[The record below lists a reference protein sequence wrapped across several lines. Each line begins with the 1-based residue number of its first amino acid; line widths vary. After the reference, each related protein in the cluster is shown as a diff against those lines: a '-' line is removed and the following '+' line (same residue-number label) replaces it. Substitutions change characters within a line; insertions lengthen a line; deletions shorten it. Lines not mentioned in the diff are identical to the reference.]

1 MTTPSP
7 SPIAIAPA
15 PAPAAFALPDDY
27 ICPDPEPKD
36 MQQLPTLAKSAYF
49 VARHFAGQ
57 PDTLVSG
64 DIPVNYDPA
73 NMNVRVE
80 ADLCVAYGVNVAA
93 IKRRNGYII
102 WEVGK
107 PPDFLL
113 EVASTSTH
121 QRDTGFKRRLYADLG
136 VAEYWRVDPSGGNHY
151 GRPLAGDRLVDG
163 VYADIPLT
171 HEADGMIWGYSAVL
185 DLYLCWHP
193 EWGWDFDD
201 ETNLRFY
208 SRQTERYLCDMTLVE
223 RRLGVAQAS
232 LIVAEDRLDIER
244 RAWAQER
251 AATQTELEREQRAR
265 AQEQQARAAA
275 EARIRELEERLRR
288 QQS

>member
-7 SPIAIAPA
+7 IAVA

-36 MQQLPTLAKSAYF
+36 MQQLPTIAKSAYF

-57 PDTLVSG
+57 ADTLVSG

-80 ADLCVAYGVNVAA
+80 ADLCVAYGVNVDA

-121 QRDTGFKRRLYADLG
+121 WRDTGFKRRLYADLG
-136 VAEYWRVDPSGGNHY
+136 VAEYWRVDPSGGEHY

-163 VYADIPLT
+163 GYADIPLT
-171 HEADGMIWGYSAVL
+171 YEADGMVWGYSAVL

-193 EWGWDFDD
+193 AWEWDLDD
-201 ETNLRFY
+201 DTNLRFY
-208 SRQTERYLCDMTLVE
+208 NRGEERYLCDMTLVE
-223 RRLGVAQAS
+223 RRLAVTEAS
-232 LIVAEDRLDIER
+232 LIFAQDQAEAGRLDLERER
-244 RAWAQER
+244 RAR
-251 AATQTELEREQRAR
+251 AAAQTELEREQR
-265 AQEQQARAAA
+265 ERAAA

>member
-1 MTTPSP
+1 MTTPSL
-7 SPIAIAPA
+7 SPTAIA

-36 MQQLPTLAKSAYF
+36 MQQLPTIAKSAYF

-121 QRDTGFKRRLYADLG
+121 QRDTGFKRRLYAELG
-136 VAEYWRVDPSGGNHY
+136 VAEYWRVDPSGGDHY

-163 VYADIPLT
+163 AYADIPLT
-171 HEADGMIWGYSAVL
+171 HDADGMIWGYSAVL
-185 DLYLCWHP
+185 DLYPCWHP
-193 EWGWDFDD
+193 KWGWDVDD
-201 ETNLRFY
+201 ATNLRFY
-208 SRQTERYLCDMTLVE
+208 SRQTQRYLCDMTLVE
-223 RRLGVAQAS
+223 RRLAVTQAS
-232 LIVAEDRLDIER
+232 LYVAEDQLGY
-244 RAWAQER
+244 ER
-251 AATQTELEREQRAR
+251 AAREQERTAAQVELEREQR
-265 AQEQQARAAA
+265 ERAAA

>member
-7 SPIAIAPA
+7 IAVAPA
-15 PAPAAFALPDDY
+15 SAPAAFALPDDY

-36 MQQLPTLAKSAYF
+36 MQQLPTIAKSAYF

-57 PDTLVSG
+57 ADTLVSG

-121 QRDTGFKRRLYADLG
+121 QRDTGFKRRLYAELG
-136 VAEYWRVDPSGGNHY
+136 VAEYWRVDPSGGEHY

-163 VYADIPLT
+163 GYADIPLT
-171 HEADGMIWGYSAVL
+171 YEADGMVWGYSEVL

-193 EWGWDFDD
+193 AWEWDLDD
-201 ETNLRFY
+201 DTNLRFY
-208 SRQTERYLCDMTLVE
+208 NRGEERYLCDMTLVE
-223 RRLGVAQAS
+223 RRLAVTEAS
-232 LIVAEDRLDIER
+232 LILAENRLGTER
-244 RAWAQER
+244 RE
-251 AATQTELEREQRAR
+251 R
-265 AQEQQARAAA
+265 AQERAAA

-288 QQS
+288 QQP

>member
-7 SPIAIAPA
+7 TAIA

-36 MQQLPTLAKSAYF
+36 MQQLPTIAKSAYF

-57 PDTLVSG
+57 ADTLVSG

-136 VAEYWRVDPSGGNHY
+136 VAEYWRVDPSGGDHY

-171 HEADGMIWGYSAVL
+171 HDADGMIWGYSAVL

-208 SRQTERYLCDMTLVE
+208 SRQAERYLCDMTLVE
-223 RRLGVAQAS
+223 RRLAVTQAS
-232 LIVAEDRLDIER
+232 LYVAEDQLGY
-244 RAWAQER
+244 ER
-251 AATQTELEREQRAR
+251 AARAEERAASQTELEREQRAR
-265 AQEQQARAAA
+265 AQERAAA

>member
-1 MTTPSP
+1 MTTPL
-7 SPIAIAPA
+7 PIAVASA

-36 MQQLPTLAKSAYF
+36 MQQLPTIAKSAYF

-57 PDTLVSG
+57 ADTLVSG

-93 IKRRNGYII
+93 IRRRNGYII

-136 VAEYWRVDPSGGNHY
+136 VAEYWRVDPSGGDNY

-163 VYADIPLT
+163 RYADIPLT
-171 HEADGMIWGYSAVL
+171 RESDGMVWGYSAML
-185 DLYLCWHP
+185 DLCLCWHP
-193 EWGWDFDD
+193 AWDWDLDD

-208 SRQTERYLCDMTLVE
+208 HRGAERYLCDMTLVE
-223 RRLGVAQAS
+223 RRLEVSEAS
-232 LIVAEDRLDIER
+232 LAFVQDQAEAGRLD
-244 RAWAQER
+244 
-251 AATQTELEREQRAR
+251 LERERRERAR
-265 AQEQQARAAA
+265 ERAAA